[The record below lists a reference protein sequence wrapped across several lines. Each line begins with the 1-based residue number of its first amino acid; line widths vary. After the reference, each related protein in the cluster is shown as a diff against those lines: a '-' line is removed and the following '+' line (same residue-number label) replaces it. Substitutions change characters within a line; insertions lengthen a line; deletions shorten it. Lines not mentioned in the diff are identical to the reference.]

1 MSDPAMSYFGLYRA
15 TVTDTDDPQ
24 GQSRIQVTIPAV
36 SATVQWA
43 MVCLPYVVN
52 SSTAQLPGVGSAVWV
67 AFEGGDASRP
77 VYLGVLPA

>member
-1 MSDPAMSYFGLYRA
+1 MWSFGLYRA

-24 GQSRIQVTIPAV
+24 GQSRIKVTILGRLRHGAMG
-36 SATVQWA
+36 